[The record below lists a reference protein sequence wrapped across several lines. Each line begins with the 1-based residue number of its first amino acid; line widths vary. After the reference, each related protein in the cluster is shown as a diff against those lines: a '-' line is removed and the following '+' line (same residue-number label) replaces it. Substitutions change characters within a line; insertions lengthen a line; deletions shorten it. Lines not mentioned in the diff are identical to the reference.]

1 MEIVASLNKKHIQ
14 SRLIFIIYFA
24 IHRAFILLFR
34 TDKCSFLLLQGGK
47 HIKERKVAGY
57 TIVQSLHIG
66 KAEFVIGHHPSAP
79 NPYATWECSNGDN
92 YFWGH
97 YFNTRIEA
105 DRDLLTRASNQLEW
119 LERIETPPVP
129 HKKPQQQTAPNLPE
143 KCFSVLSTTGQLI
156 IIERG
161 KQGYTLAGA
170 RCDTAPPRE
179 AANTLNAAMGVSK
192 AQEAAMLAGSM
203 FGWNR
208 QAADPRNYTKNG
220 KPIVPKQETSKEV
233 R

>member
-1 MEIVASLNKKHIQ
+1 MYRRTEKCRLQHCPISAHRQ
-14 SRLIFIIYFA
+14 SRIC
-24 IHRAFILLFR
+24 H
-34 TDKCSFLLLQGGK
+34 
-47 HIKERKVAGY
+47 
-57 TIVQSLHIG
+57 
-66 KAEFVIGHHPSAP
+66 
-79 NPYATWECSNGDN
+79 W
-92 YFWGH
+92 
-97 YFNTRIEA
+97 
-105 DRDLLTRASNQLEW
+105 
-119 LERIETPPVP
+119 TPPHCPQPLCHMGMFQWRQLFLGALFQHTDRSRPRSSDPCKQPAGMVGTNRNTP
-129 HKKPQQQTAPNLPE
+129 SPPKKPQQQTAPNLPE

-179 AANTLNAAMGVSK
+179 AANALNAAMGVSK